1 MASRTQSSARAT
13 RRKCVECGTPFE
25 GQDWQRLCWG
35 CWRAEKDQEAQ
46 ADAYDQ
52 GFRDGLRE
60 GSKRSGID
68 RELLLDTI
76 QLCHPDRH
84 PAERREM
91 ATKTTAA
98 LLNLRSELA
107 A

>member
-1 MASRTQSSARAT
+1 MASRAQSSARAT

-25 GQDWQRLCWG
+25 GQHWQRLCWG

-46 ADAYDQ
+46 ENAYDQ

-60 GSKRSGID
+60 GSKHSGID
-68 RELLLDTI
+68 RELLAAAI
-76 QLCHPDRH
+76 QLAHPDRH
-84 PAERREM
+84 PPERYDL
-91 ATKTTAA
+91 ATKTTSA
-98 LLNLRSELA
+98 LLDLRRELA